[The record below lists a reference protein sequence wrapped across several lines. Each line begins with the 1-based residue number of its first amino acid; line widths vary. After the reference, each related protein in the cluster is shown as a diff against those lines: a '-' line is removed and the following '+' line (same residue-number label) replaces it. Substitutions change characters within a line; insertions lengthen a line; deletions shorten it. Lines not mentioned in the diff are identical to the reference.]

1 MNTHEKIELLNREL
15 RDYLGDGG
23 LSDTVPTDAFIN
35 NSIDDIILAIRESCN
50 GQIEEFTKLLES
62 LIERLPKVLEENGAE
77 NAIAYF
83 DQIDLKSR
91 VLRVPPIKVTT
102 EPESPTYAVI
112 YHKYMSLLHECLSGL
127 KSPQLSALHRKKR
140 VVKTIKKMST
150 IESKY
155 NAIKLLNDCIQ
166 GLIK

>member
-23 LSDTVPTDAFIN
+23 LSDIVPTEASIDQ
-35 NSIDDIILAIRESCN
+35 SIDDIIMAIRESYN
-50 GQIEEFTKLLES
+50 HPIDEFTKLLES
-62 LIERLPKVLEENGAE
+62 LVERLPKVLEENGAE

-83 DQIDLKSR
+83 DHMDLKSR
-91 VLRVPPIKVTT
+91 VLMVPPIKVTT

-127 KSPQLSALHRKKR
+127 KSPQLNVLYRKKE
-140 VVKTIKKMST
+140 VVKKIKKMST

-155 NAIKLLNDCIQ
+155 NAIKELNNCIQ